1 MKPFNL
7 EEAKA
12 GKPVCTRSG
21 RAVKLIYF
29 NVKGKYPIVG
39 LIQYED
45 FEDVKAFKK
54 NGEFLGDGFDDSN
67 DLFMV

>member
-7 EEAKA
+7 EEAKKGQA
-12 GKPVCTRSG
+12 VCTRNG
-21 RAVKLIYF
+21 KAVKLIYF
-29 NVKGKYPIVG
+29 NVKGNYPIVG

-45 FEDVKAFKK
+45 FEDVKSFRK
-54 NGEFLGDGFDDSN
+54 NGKYIGDGYDDEI

>member
-7 EEAKA
+7 EKAKS
-12 GKPVCTRSG
+12 GKPVCTRDG

-29 NVKGKYPIVG
+29 DAEGIYPIVG
-39 LIQYED
+39 LIKYKEYED
-45 FEDVKAFKK
+45 AQMFRK
-54 NGEFLGDGFDDSN
+54 NGRLFGDSSDDEN

>member
-7 EEAKA
+7 EEAKS
-12 GKPVCTRSG
+12 GKPVCIRDG

-29 NVKGKYPIVG
+29 DAKGNYPIVG
-39 LIQYED
+39 LIQYKEHED
-45 FEDVKAFKK
+45 VQAFRKNGTFLGNGFED
-54 NGEFLGDGFDDSN
+54 EN